1 MSIESVRVCLGSSL
15 RAREAVRLRLRHL
28 RQPSCFH
35 SDVPIDW
42 RLDIARNRHYWQ
54 LCGRQQHRWVEEP
67 SPTDYVRRLLQSPAL
82 IGRLGGTEARCAVV
96 VNEGEL
102 TRTGHRVSDCR
113 AELSRQSGVRLS
125 LSRYNL
131 SDFIAIYVDAI
142 RHADWLQFTCLQCRE
157 QLTFLCHFH
166 LLERFFR
173 PPNKLVRYVED
184 TMEFWRRFLAELSNA
199 KASILVVTPLVDSI
213 KANLPNLNAIHPGY
227 NISGAT
233 FRFLRTPMSFGW
245 ASSSTGSRHEK
256 MANWITSLEELKR
269 SPEWGRQRST
279 VALLGCGAYGMP
291 LAAHAKQKGMSA
303 IYVGGL
309 LQLLFGVRGA
319 RWDKRKEIVDA
330 MNEHWTR
337 PLSHEVPAGN
347 RLLLDGDGAYWR

>member
-15 RAREAVRLRLRHL
+15 RARDAVRLRLRHL

-54 LCGRQQHRWVEEP
+54 LCGRQQHRWVAEP

-142 RHADWLQFTCLQCRE
+142 RDADWLQFTCLHCSPSQVSQSGIVRV
-157 QLTFLCHFH
+157 QRLHQPTH
-166 LLERFFR
+166 LALQVEAERASR
-173 PPNKLVRYVED
+173 TKA
-184 TMEFWRRFLAELSNA
+184 TRRM
-199 KASILVVTPLVDSI
+199 T
-213 KANLPNLNAIHPGY
+213 
-227 NISGAT
+227 
-233 FRFLRTPMSFGW
+233 
-245 ASSSTGSRHEK
+245 
-256 MANWITSLEELKR
+256 
-269 SPEWGRQRST
+269 
-279 VALLGCGAYGMP
+279 
-291 LAAHAKQKGMSA
+291 
-303 IYVGGL
+303 
-309 LQLLFGVRGA
+309 
-319 RWDKRKEIVDA
+319 
-330 MNEHWTR
+330 
-337 PLSHEVPAGN
+337 
-347 RLLLDGDGAYWR
+347 